1 MRYTQAV
8 EAMGKP
14 EENHPKKWRVRIA
27 PGRSRLKPLSAP
39 TRLRRG
45 MDAGSLVEVETTGS
59 GRFEPVFQTFA
70 DRVTNEC

>member
-1 MRYTQAV
+1 
-8 EAMGKP
+8 
-14 EENHPKKWRVRIA
+14 
-27 PGRSRLKPLSAP
+27 
-39 TRLRRG
+39 